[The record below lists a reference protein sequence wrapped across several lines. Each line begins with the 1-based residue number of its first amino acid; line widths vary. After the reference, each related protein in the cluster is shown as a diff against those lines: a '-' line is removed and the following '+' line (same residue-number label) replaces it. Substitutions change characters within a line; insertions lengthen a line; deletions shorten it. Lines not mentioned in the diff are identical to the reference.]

1 MRLQVGRL
9 VGDERVSRGV
19 RFVEPVAR
27 ELFHEIEELLRFGRR
42 HAVPA
47 RASQKFLAH
56 RHHVLVFLLAHGA
69 PQDVRFTQAEPGDA
83 GGNLDHLLLIHD
95 HAVSFLENLLEL
107 RQVVGH
113 PLAAQLARDEIVDH
127 THRPGAVKG
136 VQSNQVSEAVGL
148 GAPQD
153 VRHAAAFKLEYPRR
167 QSLSEQL
174 IGLAIVERHT
184 REIQPLAARRF
195 NQLQAVIDNRQ
206 RGKPQKVHL
215 EQADGFEVV
224 HRVLRGDFIFAAL
237 VQRHDFLQGLG

>member
-1 MRLQVGRL
+1 MLPRREHGLHGGLAHVLDGGQAESNAFPVRRERVLARVDIGREDIDPHVAALVQVENELVLVAHFRAQQGRHELDRIVRLQVGRL

-69 PQDVRFTQAEPGDA
+69 PQDVRFTQTEPGDA
-83 GGNLDHLLLIHD
+83 GGNLDHLLLIND

-113 PLAAQLARDEIVDH
+113 PLAAQLARDEIG
-127 THRPGAVKG
+127 PG
-136 VQSNQVSEAVGL
+136 
-148 GAPQD
+148 
-153 VRHAAAFKLEYPRR
+153 R
-167 QSLSEQL
+167 
-174 IGLAIVERHT
+174 
-184 REIQPLAARRF
+184 
-195 NQLQAVIDNRQ
+195 
-206 RGKPQKVHL
+206 
-215 EQADGFEVV
+215 
-224 HRVLRGDFIFAAL
+224 
-237 VQRHDFLQGLG
+237 